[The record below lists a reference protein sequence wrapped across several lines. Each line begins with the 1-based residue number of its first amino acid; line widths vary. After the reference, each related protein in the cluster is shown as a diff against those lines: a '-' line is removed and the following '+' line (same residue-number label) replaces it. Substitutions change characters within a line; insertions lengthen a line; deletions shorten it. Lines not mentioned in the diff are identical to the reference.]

1 MIGTMNPLS
10 WCFAVLID
18 LPAQQRCPSGQS
30 LGGHH
35 EPLMVAMMHPLS
47 WHFLC

>member
-10 WCFAVLID
+10 WSFAVLID
-18 LPAQQRCPSGQS
+18 LPAQERCPSERNRS
-30 LGGHH
+30 GHH
-35 EPLMVAMMHPLS
+35 EPLMMTTIGPLS